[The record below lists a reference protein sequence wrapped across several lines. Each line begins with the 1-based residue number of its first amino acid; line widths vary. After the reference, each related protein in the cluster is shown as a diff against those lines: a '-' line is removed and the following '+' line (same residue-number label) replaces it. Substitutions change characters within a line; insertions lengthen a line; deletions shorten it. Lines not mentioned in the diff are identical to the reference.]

1 MTHSIG
7 PAVSSVHV
15 SRIPPSQKRSSMIN
29 LANLLLRETNHRIT
43 ILQKDREKDPEL
55 YVVTRIEW
63 RDRDTKRPL
72 LGQYPRLLSLLE
84 TLRGTDGVPTEIYL
98 DNMDGLAIFFP
109 TGVRLSRLPEDSKE
123 CIKLLIV
130 LVEYTVTDRLRT
142 MIEVEKWFWRSA
154 RRMGFSP
161 EIVER
166 MANGEAYYNSVSHL
180 TRYNELL
187 HRYFSVRF
195 NISRN
200 EPLMR
205 LENV

>member
-1 MTHSIG
+1 LSRSLEPSASSI
-7 PAVSSVHV
+7 HV
-15 SRIPPSQKRSSMIN
+15 PRVPLNHEGSTIIN
-29 LANLLLRETNHRIT
+29 LANLLLRETYHRIT
-43 ILQKDREKDPEL
+43 ILQKDKNKNPEL

-63 RDRDTKRPL
+63 RDRDTKKPL
-72 LGQYPRLLSLLE
+72 LSQYPRLLSLLE

-98 DNMDGLAIFFP
+98 DSTDGLVVFFP
-109 TGVRLSRLPEDSKE
+109 TEVRLSNLPQDSKK
-123 CIKLLIV
+123 CITFLMV
-130 LVEYTVTDRLRT
+130 LVEYTVTDRLQT

-161 EIVER
+161 LIVER
-166 MANGEAYYNSVSHL
+166 MARGETFYNSKTHL
-180 TRYNELL
+180 MRYNDLL

-195 NISRN
+195 IISRN